1 MTKVEFVK
9 EVASKT
15 GKSQKDVSAFIDA
28 YHEVVTE
35 TLRKG
40 EDVKSVGFGSYVVK
54 DTPAREVLVNPKQP
68 ELGKKTLPPSVKVSF
83 KVSQTLKDTVKEAS
97 K

>member
-15 GKSQKDVSAFIDA
+15 GATQKEISAFIDA
-28 YHEVVTE
+28 YQEVITE
-35 TLRKG
+35 TLCKG
-40 EDVKSVGFGSYVVK
+40 EDVKFVGFGSYIVK

-83 KVSQTLKDTVKEAS
+83 KVSQALKDTVKEAS

>member
-15 GKSQKDVSAFIDA
+15 GATQKEISAFIDA
-28 YHEVVTE
+28 YQEVITE
-35 TLRKG
+35 TLCKG
-40 EDVKSVGFGSYVVK
+40 EDVKFVGFGSYIVK

-83 KVSQTLKDTVKEAS
+83 KVSQVLKDTVKEAS

>member
-9 EVASKT
+9 EVANKT
-15 GKSQKDVSAFIDA
+15 GATQKEINAFIDA
-28 YHEVVTE
+28 YQEVITE
-35 TLRKG
+35 TLCKG
-40 EDVKSVGFGSYVVK
+40 EDVKFVGFGSYIVK